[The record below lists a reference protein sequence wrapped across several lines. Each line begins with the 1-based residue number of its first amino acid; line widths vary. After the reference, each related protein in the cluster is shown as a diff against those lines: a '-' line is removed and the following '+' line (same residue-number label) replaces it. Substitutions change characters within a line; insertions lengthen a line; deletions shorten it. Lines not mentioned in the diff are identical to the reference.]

1 MIASRLSIRVR
12 FVVPVALMMAAFA
25 IFILSRERSASQESL
40 KQKAESIARLLAFNV
55 SAALVFDDPE
65 PVRAMFEDARGDKD
79 VRHLAVWDADGREF
93 AIDSRDADAPG
104 APPQVVADFK
114 TRLHEDRVEVTG
126 PIVNPR
132 GGVIGTLQLGL
143 STARID
149 KQYEANLWTV
159 ILFSLFVAAVTTG
172 IVYWLSKEIAAPMVA
187 LAEAARRIATED
199 MTSLANEAKLMAS
212 GDLTR
217 EVRLTYEHIR
227 VHSSDEVGQMASSFN
242 LMLDKLGEITE
253 AFNMVSA
260 GLRDLVLH
268 VPGGGR

>member
-1 MIASRLSIRVR
+1 M
-12 FVVPVALMMAAFA
+12 
-25 IFILSRERSASQESL
+25 
-40 KQKAESIARLLAFNV
+40 
-55 SAALVFDDPE
+55 
-65 PVRAMFEDARGDKD
+65 
-79 VRHLAVWDADGREF
+79 
-93 AIDSRDADAPG
+93 
-104 APPQVVADFK
+104 
-114 TRLHEDRVEVTG
+114 
-126 PIVNPR
+126 
-132 GGVIGTLQLGL
+132 
-143 STARID
+143 
-149 KQYEANLWTV
+149 
-159 ILFSLFVAAVTTG
+159 AAVTTG

-199 MTSLANEAKLMAS
+199 MTSLANEAKLMAG